1 MEEEKMQKLNYINE
15 NIIEKGYN
23 PEELSNYVIKKTG
36 IPMDNLNFEKLKE
49 MIEQFKDQGLQDAY
63 QSIKIKEVG
72 KKKEESPFDL
82 LYSTQS
88 YEIKTKPQQKN
99 KLLELEEQKQ
109 IITIT
114 VSEPKKEKTGGFFSK
129 PIYSYRIVTT
139 IIDKDVRRTYA
150 DFEWLREQLY
160 IRYALG
166 VVPPIFKEN
175 AFLQMDI
182 IEKGD
187 TEEIIEQKKA
197 KYLNIFLNKL
207 LKRKIY
213 RTSPL
218 LLEFLELD
226 DANFKK
232 YKEKINKS
240 KYELSISLDNL
251 RTMGGKIKCEIKKEN
266 INKADDIFRKTIKLT
281 EIYQKLEK
289 SLLNIIS
296 DFNLLEN
303 HMKEVSNQFDLL
315 SNEFNQDV
323 NHAKIKNIFSDLS
336 KLYDQWSLSYA
347 NQKKF
352 FKDDFKFM
360 FKYINS
366 ETQEISPIIKKYIS
380 FKSEYE
386 DFTVRINKKKEELFE
401 QKDYSKWSL
410 APGTE
415 SQLPMFQNNKKIAFE
430 KMLYKETFL
439 LSEEKKR
446 IACTLYLLFK
456 QFNKIIKNQSNELEE
471 YFKKLK
477 EKNEL
482 VLGDAHNVIKMFSLI
497 AENKEENK
505 ENKKENKE
513 ENKEENKDKNENKN

>member
-1 MEEEKMQKLNYINE
+1 MEDEKLQKLNYINE

-160 IRYALG
+160 IRYALR
-166 VVPPIFKEN
+166 VVPPIIKEN

-251 RTMGGKIKCEIKKEN
+251 RTMGGKIKCEIKREN

-281 EIYQKLEK
+281 EIYQKLE
-289 SLLNIIS
+289 
-296 DFNLLEN
+296 
-303 HMKEVSNQFDLL
+303 
-315 SNEFNQDV
+315 
-323 NHAKIKNIFSDLS
+323 
-336 KLYDQWSLSYA
+336 
-347 NQKKF
+347 
-352 FKDDFKFM
+352 
-360 FKYINS
+360 
-366 ETQEISPIIKKYIS
+366 
-380 FKSEYE
+380 
-386 DFTVRINKKKEELFE
+386 
-401 QKDYSKWSL
+401 
-410 APGTE
+410 
-415 SQLPMFQNNKKIAFE
+415 
-430 KMLYKETFL
+430 
-439 LSEEKKR
+439 
-446 IACTLYLLFK
+446 
-456 QFNKIIKNQSNELEE
+456 
-471 YFKKLK
+471 
-477 EKNEL
+477 
-482 VLGDAHNVIKMFSLI
+482 
-497 AENKEENK
+497 
-505 ENKKENKE
+505 
-513 ENKEENKDKNENKN
+513 